1 MRVTVQIDESRLKKI
16 QALTKQ
22 NKVSP
27 AISAALDD
35 YIKKEEKRA
44 FIKSVLDGE
53 IDYDLTNEEIEAHQ
67 YVSPRS
73 FN

>member
-16 QALTKQ
+16 QELTKQ
-22 NKVSP
+22 KKVSP

-53 IDYDLTNEEIEAHQ
+53 TDYDLTNEEIEADQ
-67 YVSPRS
+67 YVLPRTL
-73 FN
+73 N